1 MSEIRVNTIVAAEG
15 TSAPNLPYGIQV
27 PTGMGITGAGGLNIT
42 GVCTAG
48 IVTATNL
55 YGTLNGNATGLTGTP
70 NISCGTIAGSTGTFS
85 GGVNVD
91 ATTDSTSTSTGALIV
106 DGGLAVA
113 KNVYVGAGMSIAGTL
128 TYEDATNIDA
138 VGLVTAQ
145 SGIRVPGG
153 ELTVGVAYSV
163 GAAGVATALGLVA
176 GASGLTVNGAASV
189 TSGGEFKVGTGVTIA
204 STSGVSTFS
213 ANVTFTGDGGKSCVW
228 SRGKAAFE
236 LNDDALI
243 KIGNGADLRL
253 YHDGSNSY
261 VEGSGTGELRIRGR
275 SVRITDHDGS
285 ENFGVFNDDG
295 AVDLY
300 FDNSKKFATTNEG
313 IQVTGFTS
321 TTAGLGVTGGM
332 WEGAFIKAGKLTD
345 NKSLGIST
353 SNIFVFTTQESTTG
367 TPNIVWNDTYALSSK
382 MKVGDSVTVTVIT
395 TAAAGGYCANWTIDG
410 TAVTEQWN
418 GGSAPSAG
426 GDDGYDIYTL
436 TLVRKATGTGDTGW
450 LCFANVS
457 NFTSALGTATIA
469 FSPI

>member
-1 MSEIRVNTIVAAEG
+1 MSEIRVNTIANADG
-15 TSAPNLPYGIQV
+15 TSAPTMTYGFQV
-27 PTGMGITGAGGLNIT
+27 PTGMGITGAGGINIT

-85 GGVNVD
+85 GAVNVD

-228 SRGKAAFE
+228 NRGNGAFE
-236 LNDDALI
+236 LDDDALI
-243 KIGNGADLRL
+243 KIGDGADLRL

-345 NKSLGIST
+345 NKTLGIST

-457 NFTSALGTATIA
+457 NFT
-469 FSPI
+469 

>member
-1 MSEIRVNTIVAAEG
+1 MSEIRVNNIV
-15 TSAPNLPYGIQV
+15 SADGANAPSFPQGFSLA
-27 PTGMGITGAGGLNIT
+27 TGMGITNSPNIT
-42 GVCTAG
+42 GSAV
-48 IVTATNL
+48 
-55 YGTLNGNATGLTGTP
+55 
-70 NISCGTIAGSTGTFS
+70 TFS
-85 GGVNVD
+85 GISKVTN
-91 ATTDSTSTSTGALIV
+91 ATDSTSSTTGSLIIT
-106 DGGLAVA
+106 GGLGVA
-113 KNVYVGAGMSIAGTL
+113 KNVYIGAGLSVAGTL
-128 TYEDATNIDA
+128 TYEDVTSVDS
-138 VGLVTAQ
+138 VGMVTAK
-145 SGIRVPGG
+145 SGVNVSGG
-153 ELTVGVAYSV
+153 QLQVGVAYSV

-176 GASGLTVNGAASV
+176 GASGFEQTG
-189 TSGGEFKVGTGVTIA
+189 GGEFKVGIGVTIS
-204 STSGVSTFS
+204 STTGVSTFGS
-213 ANVTFTGDGGKSCVW
+213 DVTFTGDGGKSCVW
-228 SRGKAAFE
+228 SRGNAAFE

-345 NKSLGIST
+345 NKTLGIST

-457 NFTSALGTATIA
+457 NFT
-469 FSPI
+469 